1 MRTFVSGR
9 MVSVFASA
17 LALLVAAWHGSE
29 SSVSVAQEPQALAAA
44 AAVNPF
50 HGTYQGGF
58 WGTVPGLGPYGGD
71 IRCTIS
77 SAGVVSLALPGKGS
91 GTVAATGV
99 YTARGTLKV
108 LTNTVAV
115 SYYGNIEANQAPNN
129 RRIFGSR
136 RQRHMENNNSWR
148 ECPREM
154 ARTAHS
160 DDSIDGPPNT
170 VDRF

>member
-1 MRTFVSGR
+1 

-115 SYYGNIEANQAPNN
+115 SYTGILKPIKHPTTGA
-129 RRIFGSR
+129 FLGVVGSGTWKTTTPGVNAQGKWLV
-136 RQRHMENNNSWR
+136 QRTLTT
-148 ECPREM
+148 P
-154 ARTAHS
+154 
-160 DDSIDGPPNT
+160 
-170 VDRF
+170 